1 MRSTMG
7 FSSRLLLALGFF
19 LLVPAMGL
27 AAEPPGPASAPDQ
40 SSTATS
46 EEGTAPAAVP
56 APQVAPVELKIPILG
71 VDADVVPVG
80 MDADGAMDVPKD
92 PDTAVWWSLGPGT
105 GVPGNMVIAAHV
117 DWAGRLRVFGQ
128 LYKLGPG
135 DEVVLVDEKLREFHY
150 QVVSSQWVAAE
161 GAPVDDI
168 FGGTG
173 VPEITLITCG
183 GEFDRATRQYLDRLI
198 VRAVQ
203 V

>member
-46 EEGTAPAAVP
+46 EEGTAPAAAP
-56 APQVAPVELKIPILG
+56 APQVAPVELKIPTLG
-71 VDADVVPVG
+71 VDADVLPVG
-80 MDADGAMDVPKD
+80 MDPDGAMDVPKD

-117 DWAGRLRVFGQ
+117 DWAGRLRVFGL

-150 QVVSSQWVAAE
+150 QVVSSRFVAAE
-161 GAPVDDI
+161 GAP
-168 FGGTG
+168 GGRLRTG
-173 VPEITLITCG
+173 G
-183 GEFDRATRQYLDRLI
+183 GGSAGGSRQYLDRLI